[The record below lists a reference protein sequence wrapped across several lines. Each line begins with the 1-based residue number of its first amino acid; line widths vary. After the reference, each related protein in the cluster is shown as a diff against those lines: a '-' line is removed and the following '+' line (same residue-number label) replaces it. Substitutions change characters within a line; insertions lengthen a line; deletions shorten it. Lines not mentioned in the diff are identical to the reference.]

1 MDRTGRDSSDL
12 LDTPFAHLV
21 LWSIVKPRGSVSTAR
36 EKVKERQA
44 LVEAVDAARQ
54 QGRRIVFTNG
64 CFDII
69 HPGHIRYLETARS
82 LGDLLVVAVN
92 SDESVRRLK
101 GESRPIQD
109 EDARS
114 ELVAALHCVDLVG
127 IFSEDTPLEII
138 MAVRPDTLV
147 KGGDWTKDQIVG
159 RDFVE
164 ARGGEVF
171 AIEFEQGYS
180 TTNIIER
187 IRESQSN

>member
-1 MDRTGRDSSDL
+1 M
-12 LDTPFAHLV
+12 
-21 LWSIVKPRGSVSTAR
+21 STAR